1 MRTTTLAGLLLLAAP
16 LAALPGTA
24 QADCFRGLG
33 CTDQHRFSQADLRS
47 MRCND
52 LWYVRNRIYD
62 ENGYCF
68 RTSRGRANFD
78 NSDCWESN
86 QGRVRMSGVERANVD
101 AIVRAERAIGC
112 R

>member
-1 MRTTTLAGLLLLAAP
+1 MRTTILAGLLLGGLCAVG
-16 LAALPGTA
+16 LPQPA
-24 QADCFRGLG
+24 KADCFQGLG
-33 CTDQHRFSQADLRS
+33 CTDQHRFGQADLRS

-52 LWYVRNRIYD
+52 LWYVRNRIFD

-78 NSDCWESN
+78 NSDCWEN
-86 QGRVRMSGVERANVD
+86 DQGRVRMSGIERANVN
-101 AIVRAERAIGC
+101 AIVQAERALGC